1 MGSISAEE
9 MRTEL
14 SIAKE
19 MLSYAETQLHHLT
32 LIKNE
37 SCVLRKSTIEGIKFF
52 YTFDENFLGRLID
65 TRCHWR
71 DGISVSNFNELLE
84 LQQKIIKAH
93 ATCLDLMDKI
103 KRIGTPEED
112 RIWKMQRAMYFI

>member
-1 MGSISAEE
+1 MDGISVEE
-9 MRTEL
+9 TRTEL
-14 SIAKE
+14 SLAKK
-19 MLSYAETQLHHLT
+19 MLSYAETQLQHLT

-52 YTFDENFLGRLID
+52 YTLDENFLGRLID
-65 TRCHWR
+65 NRRHWR
-71 DGISVSNFNELLE
+71 DGISVSDFNGLLE

-103 KRIGTPEED
+103 KPIGTPEED
-112 RIWKMQRAMYFI
+112 KIWKMQGAMCFI

>member
-1 MGSISAEE
+1 MDSISAEE
-9 MRTEL
+9 TRTEL

-37 SCVLRKSTIEGIKFF
+37 SCVLRKSTIEGIKLF
-52 YTFDENFLGRLID
+52 YTFDENLLGRLID
-65 TRCHWR
+65 NRRHWQN
-71 DGISVSNFNELLE
+71 DISVSDFNGLLE

-93 ATCLDLMDKI
+93 AICLDLMDKI
-103 KRIGTPEED
+103 KPIDTPEED
-112 RIWKMQRAMYFI
+112 KIWKMQRAMCFI